1 MVKKGSQAEGVKG
14 RKEEWGREGLREDPM
29 GDGRIVE
36 REGLVRQAY
45 GPVRAHDQHAL
56 IGHPDQG

>member
-1 MVKKGSQAEGVKG
+1 VKG